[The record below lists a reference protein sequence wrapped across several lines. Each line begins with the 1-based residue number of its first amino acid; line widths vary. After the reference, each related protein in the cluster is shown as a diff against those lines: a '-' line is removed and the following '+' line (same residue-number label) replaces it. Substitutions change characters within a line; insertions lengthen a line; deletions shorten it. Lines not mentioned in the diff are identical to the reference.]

1 MEADV
6 AIEIF
11 QRSIQKNNLRYTR
24 FIGDGDT
31 NSFPK
36 VSEAQPYGDPSIPE
50 KAECVEHVQK
60 RMGTRLRKL
69 KTQYGSRTLS
79 DGKPMGGRG
88 RLTLK
93 MIDYLQVMYGNAIR
107 GNKNQLEDMWKAIWA
122 IYHHKIST
130 DKDPKHGL
138 CSIKWCKYLQLKE
151 KGKQQE
157 YKHKPIPVAIMNA
170 IKPIFYD
177 LTDKTLL
184 RKCLDGLSQNPNES
198 FNNLIWTICPKN
210 KYHGVQTV
218 ETAVGLS
225 VIMYNDG
232 MSGLFSVFENLKL
245 DCGTSAQSVFL
256 NMDKLR
262 FRKAEKRA
270 TEASLEA
277 RRARRKA
284 RLGIADSEDGNA
296 YSAGSW

>member
-1 MEADV
+1 ME
-6 AIEIF
+6 
-11 QRSIQKNNLRYTR
+11 
-24 FIGDGDT
+24 
-31 NSFPK
+31 
-36 VSEAQPYGDPSIPE
+36 
-50 KAECVEHVQK
+50 
-60 RMGTRLRKL
+60 
-69 KTQYGSRTLS
+69 
-79 DGKPMGGRG
+79 
-88 RLTLK
+88 
-93 MIDYLQVMYGNAIR
+93 
-107 GNKNQLEDMWKAIWA
+107 
-122 IYHHKIST
+122 
-130 DKDPKHGL
+130 
-138 CSIKWCKYLQLKE
+138 WCKYLQLKE
-151 KGKQQE
+151 KGKQHE
-157 YKHKPIPVAIMNA
+157 YKHKPIPVAIMNT

-245 DCGTSAQSVFL
+245 ECGTSAQSVFL